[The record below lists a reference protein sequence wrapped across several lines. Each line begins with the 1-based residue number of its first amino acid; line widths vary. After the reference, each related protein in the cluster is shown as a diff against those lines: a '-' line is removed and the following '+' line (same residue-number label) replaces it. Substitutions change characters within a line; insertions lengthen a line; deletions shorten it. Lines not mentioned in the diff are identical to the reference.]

1 MTDGEAW
8 FDYNAEREG
17 LTESGTASSRC
28 NCERA
33 KSKDCVTAMRVVPSF
48 QVGSL
53 MNYPRLN
60 RLLWTIPGQSVVIFR
75 SRLGTTLVQH
85 GQNRFFTVNGF
96 LQDEEKRKLDKS
108 TIAGNARK
116 LFEETHAGGSKALKE
131 QTARIKENTLNITK
145 DIREKT
151 RKRSKDLR
159 ENIRKIMPTDI
170 HENIYTVPNALTF
183 TRLVSAPVVGYLI
196 LHGQVTFALALF
208 TYSCV
213 TDFLDGFIARRWN
226 LQSVVGSVIDPLAD
240 KMLMMICTVCLATTS
255 EIPLYLATI
264 IIGRDVC
271 LGLAAVVIRYI
282 SLPAPKTFW
291 RYWDFSIPSAEVH
304 PIMISKVNTALQMLY
319 LGSMMIKPVFMLYLS
334 DQFGPE
340 TTAAF
345 LQYIHGLEITVA
357 LTTLW
362 SGLSYA
368 FSKKAVKF
376 VKR

>member
-1 MTDGEAW
+1 MLV
-8 FDYNAEREG
+8 
-17 LTESGTASSRC
+17 LTG
-28 NCERA
+28 
-33 KSKDCVTAMRVVPSF
+33 F
-48 QVGSL
+48 QAGSL
-53 MNYPRLN
+53 ARCARFCRLPRITADHGLSTVYTA
-60 RLLWTIPGQSVVIFR
+60 RLCAPSLGHRHFWVFSN
-75 SRLGTTLVQH
+75 SRYLQQGNAGRT
-85 GQNRFFTVNGF
+85 GENG
-96 LQDEEKRKLDKS
+96 EGSPKP

-116 LFEETHAGGSKALKE
+116 LFKETQEGGSKALKE
-131 QTARIKENTLNITK
+131 RTDRIKENTRNMTK

-151 RKRSKDLR
+151 MQRSKDFR
-159 ENIRKIMPTDI
+159 ENIRKIMPADI

-183 TRLVSAPVVGYLI
+183 TRLVSAPVIGYLI
-196 LHGQVTFALALF
+196 LHGQVTLALALF

-304 PIMISKVNTALQMLY
+304 PTMISKVNTALQMLY
-319 LGSMMIKPVFMLYLS
+319 LGSMMIKPVFLLYLS
-334 DQFGPE
+334 DHFGAE
-340 TTAAF
+340 TTATF
-345 LQYIHGLEITVA
+345 LQFTHVLEVTVA
-357 LTTLW
+357 CTTLW

-376 VKR
+376 VKK